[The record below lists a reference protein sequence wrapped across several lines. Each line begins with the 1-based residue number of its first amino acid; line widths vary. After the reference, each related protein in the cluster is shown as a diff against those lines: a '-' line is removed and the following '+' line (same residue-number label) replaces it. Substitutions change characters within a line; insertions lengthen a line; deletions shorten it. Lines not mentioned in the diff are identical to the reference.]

1 MKYSRYNSFYTNSGI
16 NYIYNSKTG
25 KVCELH
31 SSFKCLMLNFLPE
44 EIRDLHIE
52 FYEFLC
58 ENEFI
63 ISDDIDEVEDVI
75 IKANKLHSAND
86 EFWLFV
92 NPTMDCN
99 FSCWYCYEN
108 KKESIMGKVIQKRI
122 FRLLKNI
129 ANNMDLKIIHLSFFG
144 GEPMLQFYNVVLP
157 IIDNIIHISTS
168 RKLKLETSFT
178 TNGYLID
185 CHIIECLKERLD
197 DCSFQITLDGDC
209 SEHNKVRFQNFGEDS
224 YNIIINNIKKLIF
237 NDFYVR
243 IRINCTNQNYYSIE
257 NIISDFEDLTEK
269 QKKNLIFDFH
279 QVWQDKANDR
289 LEKHIESLRNIFNNK
304 GFDFSKKYS
313 INNMLSPCYADK
325 ENSVVVNYD
334 GNIYKCTAR
343 NFDEENSEGIIN
355 SEGQLMW
362 NKNHRK
368 LITKDCLNIDTCFP
382 CKIFPICL
390 GGCSQHLRENNE
402 VCVYSSEEIDM
413 ILKNKIEQAII
424 NSKQKNDTPL
434 N

>member
-1 MKYSRYNSFYTNSGI
+1 
-16 NYIYNSKTG
+16 
-25 KVCELH
+25 
-31 SSFKCLMLNFLPE
+31 MLNSLPE
-44 EIRDLHIE
+44 EIKDLHIE
-52 FYEFLC
+52 FYEFLL
-58 ENEFI
+58 ENEYI
-63 ISDDIDEVEDVI
+63 ISDDIDEVDEVI
-75 IKANKLHSAND
+75 LKANKLRSAND

-99 FSCWYCYEN
+99 FCCWYCYED
-108 KKESIMGKVIQKRI
+108 KKESIMGKNIQDCI
-122 FRLLKNI
+122 FRLLENI
-129 ANNMDLKIIHLSFFG
+129 VNDKDLKIIHLSFFG
-144 GEPMLQFYNVVLP
+144 GEPILQFYNVVLP
-157 IIDNIIHISTS
+157 IIDYAIHVSTS
-168 RKLKLETSFT
+168 KKIKLETSFT

-185 CHIIECLKERLD
+185 RHIVECLKDRLH

-224 YNIIINNIKKLIF
+224 YNIIINNIKMLIY

-257 NIISDFEDLTEK
+257 NIISDFDDLTER

-279 QVWQDKANDR
+279 QVWQDEANDR
-289 LEKHIESLRNIFNNK
+289 LGNHIESLRYIFDNR
-304 GFDFSKKYS
+304 GFVVSRRYS
-313 INNMLSPCYADK
+313 INNMFSPCYADK

-343 NFDEENSEGIIN
+343 NFDEKNSEGIIN
-355 SEGQLMW
+355 SEGRLIW

-368 LITKDCLNIDTCFP
+368 MITKDSLNIEICFS

-402 VCVYSSEEIDM
+402 VCVYSSEEIDL
-413 ILKNKIEQAII
+413 ILKNKIEQAIVM
-424 NSKQKNDTPL
+424 SKRTSDPL
-434 N
+434 VI